1 MFKLSAHAAALVVLT
16 AGQAAASTNTI
27 TIDPTVPADNVLEL
41 AVTGNDNALVISQ
54 SAPLGA
60 EAANRMQISLSGD
73 ENGGAGGSF
82 TGAALLSGLSPG
94 HLSQS
99 GEGNLIALSVTGTGN
114 LFAVA
119 QTGSFN
125 SVTGTIFGRDNQTA
139 VIQNGA
145 GNRFSFAQSG
155 VGNMINVSQTSW

>member
-1 MFKLSAHAAALVVLT
+1 MFKLSACAAAVVMLT
-16 AGQAAASTNTI
+16 AGHAAASTNTI
-27 TIDPTVPADNVLEL
+27 TIDPAVPGSNILEL
-41 AVTGNDNALVISQ
+41 QIAGNDNALVISQ

-60 EAANRMQISLSGD
+60 EAANRMQISLTGD

-99 GEGNLIALSVTGTGN
+99 GEGNLIALSVRGIGN
-114 LFAVA
+114 LFAVS

-125 SVTGTIFGRDNQTA
+125 SVTGTILGRDNQTT

-145 GNRFSFAQSG
+145 GNQFSFAQSG
-155 VGNMINVSQTSW
+155 NGNMINVSQTSW